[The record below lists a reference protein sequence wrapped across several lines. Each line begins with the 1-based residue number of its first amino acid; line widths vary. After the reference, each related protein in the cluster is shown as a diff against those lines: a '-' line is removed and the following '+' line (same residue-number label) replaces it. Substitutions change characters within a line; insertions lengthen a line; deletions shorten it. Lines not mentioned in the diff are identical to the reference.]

1 MSTWGSFADEQYC
14 YLTTSGRVSGR
25 PHRIEI
31 WFALEGDTVYLL
43 SGGRDRSDW
52 VKNLRKTPEVTVELG
67 SGVFSGRARVVE
79 DATEDERARAL
90 VHDKYAASYGGDLA
104 GWRGSALPVAVDLLD
119 EVVPSGSDPGD
130 PP

>member
-1 MSTWGSFADEQYC
+1 MSTWQPFADEQYC
-14 YLTTSGRVSGR
+14 YLTTSGRVTGR

-52 VKNLRKTPEVTVELG
+52 VRNLRKTPEVTVELG
-67 SGVFSGRARVVE
+67 TGVFSGRARVVE
-79 DATEDERARAL
+79 DAAEDERARTL
-90 VHDKYAASYGGDLA
+90 VHDKYAAGYGGDLA

-119 EVVPSGSDPGD
+119 R
-130 PP
+130 